1 MNTSGAQV
9 MTATASQGNVLLV
22 QDTSGYLN
30 AYNSSGQRVNNF
42 FVGGETNNSRIK
54 IGTTLETG
62 SAAVNGGIGGYIA
75 AIGGG
80 KLNIFNTADSSP
92 PSISFSPNGAGW
104 RNSALN
110 VTVTVTDAGN
120 GAVAGVHQVWTY
132 VSTSSSPPSSSSSS
146 WGNPVRTFTA
156 YQNSTTA
163 TVTIPASTGQ
173 RYIHVKATDRL
184 GNERISTSAVY
195 RTDVTAPSI
204 SANIQ
209 NRAWANSN
217 VSVTLTFSDSHSGI
231 STRQYA
237 WSTSTLLKFLVN
249 LFKCGYPIK

>member
-1 MNTSGAQV
+1 MENC
-9 MTATASQGNVLLV
+9 
-22 QDTSGYLN
+22 
-30 AYNSSGQRVNNF
+30 
-42 FVGGETNNSRIK
+42 
-54 IGTTLETG
+54 
-62 SAAVNGGIGGYIA
+62 
-75 AIGGG
+75 
-80 KLNIFNTADSSP
+80 IFNTADSSP
-92 PSISFSPNGAGW
+92 PSISFSPNSEAGEF
-104 RNSALN
+104 SLN
-110 VTVTVTDAGN
+110 VTITVTDAGN

-217 VSVTLTFSDSHSGI
+217 VSVTLTFSDSHSESARD
-231 STRQYA
+231 STHGQPA
-237 WSTSTLLKFLVN
+237 LLLQVP
-249 LFKCGYPIK
+249 GQPIQVRLPNQIMGLGTCMQER